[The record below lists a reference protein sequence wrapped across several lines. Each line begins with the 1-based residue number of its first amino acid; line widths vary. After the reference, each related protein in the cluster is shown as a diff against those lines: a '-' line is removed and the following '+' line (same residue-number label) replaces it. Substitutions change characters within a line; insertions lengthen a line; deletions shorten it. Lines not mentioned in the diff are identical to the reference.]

1 MKNITSILLTTINY
15 VFLITLIIL
24 LLFNEKNIISNDP
37 LLFQLFIYYILTL
50 IISFINLMISK
61 KINKKIY
68 KINIYYLFWSFS
80 LLLILWIIL

>member
-50 IISFINLMISK
+50 IISFINLLIIK
-61 KINKKIY
+61 KISAKIY
-68 KINIYYLFWSFS
+68 NINICYMIWS
-80 LLLILWIIL
+80 LIILILLWIIL